1 MSKATSADDEQRA
14 NIGLQYIIQKDEEYL
29 KRNRN
34 KYDDAQQ
41 CRNWLKHGYCSYGSN
56 CKYYHI

>member
-14 NIGLQYIIQKDEEYL
+14 NIGLQYIIEKDEEYL

-34 KYDDAQQ
+34 KNDAAQQ
-41 CRNWLKHGYCSYGSN
+41 CRNWVKHGYCSYGPK
-56 CKYYHI
+56 CKFRHI